1 MKKILYVED
10 EKPLSEAVS
19 YFLTKNGYWVDCAYN
34 GKEALEKC
42 LQTRYDMIVMD
53 IMMPVMDGITALK
66 QIRLFDHQIPII
78 MLSAKTTSNDIV
90 TGLDE
95 GANDYITKPYKAI
108 ELLARI
114 RNLIRKEHCINFD
127 GMEVN
132 IEKKTV
138 SKGTI
143 SYNLSREELD
153 LLYALINN
161 PTSKYPSHM
170 FYTKGDEGKDTYLVS
185 VLNMKIKS
193 MKSRYII
200 RLRNGL
206 VFMEER
212 VNKC

>member
-19 YFLTKNGYWVDCAYN
+19 YFLTKNGYRVDCAYN